1 MIVTNRTRWVCVSL
15 LIAAQGA
22 WCDDGIWLV
31 NQFPKQRVKERYGF
45 EVTDAF
51 LERLRLGSVRLNN
64 GGSGSFVSPQGLIF
78 TNHHVASDCIQQLT
92 TPQSDLMKNGFWAA
106 AQKDERAC
114 PDLEVNVLLAIEDV
128 TAQVQ
133 AAIKGAATAEANQK
147 RKAAMT
153 GIEKACNTQY
163 AGQRCDVV
171 MLYAGGLYHLY
182 RYRKYTDI
190 RLVFAPETA
199 AAAFGGD
206 PDNFMYPR
214 YCLDVA
220 FFRAYE
226 NGQPARVANYLPW
239 SKTGAREGELQFVS
253 GHPGSTGRLA
263 TQSELEFSRDV
274 SYPFVLE
281 QLGRLIETLK
291 QYGARGPDEAR
302 VAVDNLTSQQNS
314 FKAFT
319 GFLAGLREPDLMA
332 RKRDEEKTLRAAAAG
347 DVSLAS
353 VWDGVAAAFKEYAA
367 FYKRYWLLESN
378 AGRGSDLFAQARRLL
393 RYTEEK
399 GKPNADRLR
408 EYVDPA
414 LPAVEQTLFSD
425 APITASQE
433 MVVLASY
440 FASLER
446 ELGASDPVV
455 RAVLDGR
462 SAAAAASA
470 YVSASKLSDAAERK
484 RLGADAAAP
493 ARSSDGMLRLVRAL
507 EPEARALRQRQ
518 EDRLEAT
525 TTEAASKV
533 ARVRF
538 AKFGATAYPDA
549 TFTLRISYGP
559 AKGYRNAAGAA
570 VPWTTDFAGLYRH
583 ATGVDPFTLA
593 PRWIERKAALKLRT
607 PFNYVTT
614 TDTHGGNSGSPSV
627 NIKGEVV
634 GILFDG
640 NIESLPNR
648 FVYREERE
656 RSVHVT
662 TQSVVEA
669 LRSVYGARRLL
680 VELGVA
686 GK

>member
-1 MIVTNRTRWVCVSL
+1 MTNQTRLVCAFL
-15 LIAAQGA
+15 LIAAPGA
-22 WCDDGIWLV
+22 WCDDDIWLV
-31 NQFPKQRVKERYGF
+31 NQFPKQRVRERYGF

-64 GGSGSFVSPQGLIF
+64 GGSGSFVSPHGLIF

-92 TPQSDLMKNGFWAA
+92 TPQSDLMKNGFWAVT
-106 AQKDERAC
+106 QKDERAC

-128 TAQVQ
+128 TAQVRD
-133 AAIKGAATAEANQK
+133 AIKGAATAEANHE

-153 GIEKACNTQY
+153 GIEKQCNMQY

-171 MLYAGGLYHLY
+171 TLYSGGRYHLY

-253 GHPGSTGRLA
+253 GHPGSTERLA
-263 TQSELEFSRDV
+263 TQSELEFNRDV

-281 QLGRLIETLK
+281 QLERLIEALK
-291 QYGARGPDEAR
+291 QYRARGPDEAR

-332 RKRDEEKTLRAAAAG
+332 RKRDEEKTLRAAAAS
-347 DVSLAS
+347 DPSLAP
-353 VWDGVAAAFKEYAA
+353 VWDDVAAAFKEYAV

-393 RYTEEK
+393 RYTAEK

-414 LPAVEQTLFSD
+414 LPAVEQTLFSE
-425 APITASQE
+425 APVTASQE
-433 MVVLASY
+433 TAVLANY
-440 FASLER
+440 FGSLGR
-446 ELGASDPVV
+446 EFGAADPIV
-455 RAVLDGR
+455 RILLDGG
-462 SAAAAASA
+462 SAEAAAAA
-470 YVSASKLSDAAERK
+470 YVSSSKLADAAERK
-484 RLGADAAAP
+484 RLAADAAAT
-493 ARSSDGMLRLVRAL
+493 AQSSDGMLRLVRTI
-507 EPEARALRQRQ
+507 EPEARALRKRLD
-518 EDRLEAT
+518 DRVEAT
-525 TTEAASKV
+525 ITEAAAKV
-533 ARVRF
+533 AQVRF
-538 AKFGATAYPDA
+538 AKYGTAAYPDA

-559 AKGYRNAAGAA
+559 AKGYRNAAGTE
-570 VPWTTDFAGLYRH
+570 VRWTTDFAGLYRR
-583 ATGVDPFTLA
+583 ATGVDPFALP
-593 PRWIERKAALKLRT
+593 PRWIERKTALMLKT

-627 NIKGEVV
+627 NTKGEVV

-640 NIESLPNR
+640 NLESLPNR

-662 TQSVVEA
+662 AQSVVEA
-669 LRSVYGARRLL
+669 LHSVYGARRLL
-680 VELGVA
+680 DELGVA
-686 GK
+686 SK